1 MSILIVIHFVFYFTI
16 FWVNY
21 SSQYTLLRS
30 SFLPCF
36 ACVHV
41 NSHSCFCLTELI
53 TAIIVIII
61 IVIIIIRWDV
71 LVWLRK
77 DIEAVLFGTIVRKFM
92 RLGSIMS
99 KCLKASRYT
108 LQKGL
113 YVNLTI
119 ILGRYGNKLPP
130 AKKNTESK
138 TIIEYRSSYSCYSRL
153 QNTRWDN
160 SCLHNYLYRAATTCL
175 WS

>member
-1 MSILIVIHFVFYFTI
+1 M
-16 FWVNY
+16 
-21 SSQYTLLRS
+21 
-30 SFLPCF
+30 
-36 ACVHV
+36 
-41 NSHSCFCLTELI
+41 
-53 TAIIVIII
+53 
-61 IVIIIIRWDV
+61 

-130 AKKNTESK
+130 AIRILSRKQLSNIDLLILATLGFRIRDEIILVY
-138 TIIEYRSSYSCYSRL
+138 TIIFIGQQLLAY
-153 QNTRWDN
+153 D
-160 SCLHNYLYRAATTCL
+160 HKI
-175 WS
+175 